1 MIDHAFI
8 DAREGF
14 ETVAY
19 VPIHPNGAPIG
30 KSGATIGAGVD
41 LGQWTEAQLL
51 RRLGPDPMIGLLRPY
66 LGLRGWD
73 AVRALESAPLTL
85 TERQARALTKSIRRD
100 LEEALVAMYDKAAKR
115 LGGLRWAVLPGPC
128 QTVVMSVAYQ
138 YGPMLVRETPNF
150 WAQVTAGR
158 WADAHRNLLDFKD
171 DYPTRRRKEAEHL
184 APVLVP

>member
-1 MIDHAFI
+1 MTDHMFI
-8 DAREGF
+8 EALEGF
-14 ETVAY
+14 KTVAY
-19 VPIHPNGAPIG
+19 VPRDRRKVPLG

-41 LGQWTEAQLL
+41 LGQWSEAQLV
-51 RRLGPDPMIGLLRPY
+51 RRLGPDPMIALLRPY

-73 AVRALESAPLTL
+73 AVRALEAAPLTL

-100 LEEALVAMYDKAAKR
+100 LEEALVSMYDKAAKR
-115 LGGLRWAVLPGPC
+115 LGGLRWAVLPGSC

-158 WADAHRNLLDFKD
+158 WADAHKNLLDFKD